1 MRTSDVNI
9 RRPALTVPEI
19 DPANPDVLL
28 DPFTAY
34 AKAREESPV
43 ARMPVPGMGDLWIL
57 TRHEDARAMLGD
69 PRFQLNANSFMR
81 PPGIPDHCLPY
92 LRTMSEM
99 EGPEHVRLRR
109 LAAPAFTA
117 RRAEGFRPRIEAI
130 VTALLDALPDGDT
143 VDLMPHFARPLPMD
157 VICELVGI
165 PAEDRPRWRE
175 YGVAVVAGYGPG
187 FLAAIPGIVEGAKT
201 AVQLRRTSPGDD
213 LISQLLRAQDD
224 DGDRLSDAELVT
236 LVWQLVLAGQTP
248 ANLIVNGLE
257 ALLTHPDQV
266 AAVRADPG
274 LMPRAVEELTRWVGP
289 QLLAAPRYTQE
300 EVAFGDVVIGK
311 GQPVMAG
318 ILSAN
323 RDPRVFTGP
332 DELDVTRE
340 PSGGH
345 LGYSHGP
352 HFCLGAAF
360 AKVQT
365 EVALSAVLQRFPD
378 LALAEQPRA
387 IPDGGTWRLASLV
400 VRTRK

>member
-1 MRTSDVNI
+1 M
-9 RRPALTVPEI
+9 TVPEI
-19 DPANPDVLL
+19 DPTNPDVLL

-34 AKAREESPV
+34 AKAREDCPV
-43 ARMPVPGMGDLWIL
+43 ARMTVPGMGDLWIL

-69 PRFQLNANSFMR
+69 PRFALNANSFMR
-81 PPGIPDHCLPY
+81 LPGIPEHCLPY

-117 RRAEGFRPRIEAI
+117 RRAEGFRPRIEAL
-130 VTALLDALPDGDT
+130 VAALLDALPDGDT

-165 PAEDRPRWRE
+165 PAEDRLRWRE
-175 YGVAVVAGYGPG
+175 YGEAVVAGYGPG
-187 FLAAIPGIVEGAKT
+187 FLAAIPGIIEGAKA
-201 AVQLRRTSPGDD
+201 AVESRRTSPGDD
-213 LISQLLRAQDD
+213 LISQLLRVQDD

-236 LVWQLVLAGQTP
+236 LVWQLALAGQTP

-257 ALLTHPDQV
+257 ALLTHPDQL
-266 AAVRADPG
+266 AALRADPG

-289 QLLAAPRYTQE
+289 QLLTAPRYTQE
-300 EVAFGDVVIGK
+300 EVTFGDVVIDK

-318 ILSAN
+318 IMSAN
-323 RDPRVFTGP
+323 RDPRAFSAP
-332 DELDVTRE
+332 DDLDVTRE
-340 PSGGH
+340 PSTGH

-365 EVALSAVLQRFPD
+365 EVALSAVLQRFPH
-378 LALAEQPRA
+378 LSLAEAPQA
-387 IPDGGTWRLASLV
+387 TPDGGTWRLASLV
-400 VRTRK
+400 VRTRE

>member
-1 MRTSDVNI
+1 MWRHAV
-9 RRPALTVPEI
+9 TVPEI
-19 DPANPDVLL
+19 DPANPEVLL

-34 AKAREESPV
+34 AKAREDSPV
-43 ARMPVPGMGDLWIL
+43 ARMTVPGMGDLWIL

-69 PRFQLNANSFMR
+69 PRFELNANSFMR
-81 PPGIPDHCLPY
+81 LPGIPDHCLPY

-130 VTALLDALPDGDT
+130 VAALLDALPDGDA

-165 PAEDRPRWRE
+165 PAEDRPQWRE
-175 YGVAVVAGYGPG
+175 YGEAVVAGYGPG
-187 FLAAIPGIVEGAKT
+187 FLAAIPGIIEGAKA
-201 AVQLRRTSPGDD
+201 AVQLRRTSPEDD
-213 LISQLLRAQDD
+213 LISQLLRVQDD

-257 ALLTHPDQV
+257 ALLTHPDQL
-266 AAVRADPG
+266 AALRADPS

-289 QLLAAPRYTQE
+289 QLLTAPRYTRE
-300 EVAFGDVVIGK
+300 EVAVGDVVIDK
-311 GQPVMAG
+311 GRPVMAA
-318 ILSAN
+318 IMSAN
-323 RDPRVFTGP
+323 RDPRVFAAP

-340 PSGGH
+340 PSAGH

-365 EVALSAVLQRFPD
+365 EVALSAVLHRFPD
-378 LALAEQPRA
+378 LALAEAPQA

-400 VRTRK
+400 VKTRGPE